1 MVMRRMR
8 ELKKNKLKK
17 ILELKENM
25 LLKGQVVIWPL
36 MTLTE
41 QISQLNMCPQTN
53 MVLKS
58 WWLHLWNMNMM
69 LIRRI
74 SSWNVL

>member
-41 QISQLNMCPQTN
+41 QIS
-53 MVLKS
+53 
-58 WWLHLWNMNMM
+58 
-69 LIRRI
+69 
-74 SSWNVL
+74 